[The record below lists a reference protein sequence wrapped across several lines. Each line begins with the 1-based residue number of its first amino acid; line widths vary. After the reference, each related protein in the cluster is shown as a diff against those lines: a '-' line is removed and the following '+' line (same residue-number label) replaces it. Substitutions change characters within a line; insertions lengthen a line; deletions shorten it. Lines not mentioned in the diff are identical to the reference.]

1 MVEKSQPKTDV
12 HKELTRFSNF
22 LKKEG
27 YKITNQRLL
36 VAEKI
41 FNTNQHFT
49 VDSLTDGLKNHKNE
63 ISRATIYRIVSLMV
77 DSGQLIEHHFGQN
90 VKYYEHIPETEHH
103 DHLVCMDCGRIDEF
117 INPRIEELQTE
128 IANEHGFTLA
138 DHSLNLYGRCQQL
151 AKDGSCD
158 RRKEEGQDG
167 LDLSR

>member
-63 ISRATIYRIVSLMV
+63 ISRATIYRIVSLIV
-77 DSGQLIEHHFGQN
+77 DSGQLIEHPFGQN

-103 DHLVCMDCGRIDEF
+103 DHLVCVKCGKIQEF
-117 INPRIEELQTE
+117 ECESIERTQNE
-128 IANEHGFTLA
+128 IAEDHGFEILR
-138 DHSLNLYGRCQQL
+138 HRHELYGHC
-151 AKDGSCD
+151 ASC
-158 RRKEEGQDG
+158 RGN
-167 LDLSR
+167 

>member
-1 MVEKSQPKTDV
+1 MVEKSQSLKTDV

-41 FNTNQHFT
+41 FRTTQHFT
-49 VDSLTDGLKNHKNE
+49 VDSLTDGLKDHKNE

-77 DSGQLIEHHFGQN
+77 DSGQLIEHNFGQN

-103 DHLVCMDCGRIDEF
+103 DHLVCLDCGRIEEF
-117 INPRIEELQTE
+117 INPHIEELQDQ
-128 IANEHGFTLA
+128 IAGNAGFALK
-138 DHSLNLYGRCQQL
+138 DHSLNLYGKCLELQ
-151 AKDGSCD
+151 KNGSCA
-158 RRKEEGQDG
+158 RRQEGQDEV
-167 LDLSR
+167 DLSR